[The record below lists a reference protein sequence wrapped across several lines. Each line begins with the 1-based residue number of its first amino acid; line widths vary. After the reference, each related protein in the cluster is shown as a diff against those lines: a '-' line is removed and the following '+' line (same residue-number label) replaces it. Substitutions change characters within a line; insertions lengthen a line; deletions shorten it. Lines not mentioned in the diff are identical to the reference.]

1 MARTAHYNE
10 IAEMLR
16 NMPRGWSREYRKGR
30 DQLADAGG
38 PVLPNVPTPEQA
50 MQLVGITAGGN
61 LSGDVPYGPHKVPKD
76 VRDAAMKGI
85 RLSYREGYGA
95 WAFIGLARAIELV
108 LADGVSERT
117 VKRMRDYLRRHA
129 VDKGAPGFGDDR
141 KPSRGY
147 MAWLNWGGDPAVNWT
162 RLFQP
167 NPLRNPRRRRPVD
180 SDETYLEGVER
191 RERRKGKGER
201 AFDTA
206 QTVGGLA
213 VAGAKLG
220 GRAIPVVGEVLM
232 VAGAGKE
239 AVKVARRRLK
249 GGKGSWQSDIAKI
262 GAGALG
268 LESFVPE
275 AQPRVSKTEAGAKP
289 LKKNPAANVFGPKK
303 PLFGPYTYRVKQNV
317 NGDTLIAVYHGS
329 KRIAHID
336 AFWAYS
342 MRTIEEHEEEETRR
356 VPGARRR
363 RLVCATDLR
372 SLGAEGRYPNV
383 LAVGHAFMDDDA
395 YKGKGIGRAMYEA
408 MMVEG
413 FAVRET
419 RISGQPGPLFFIPDE
434 CKGAGNTSAEA
445 QRVWASLARD
455 YPSQGTSIRVDAPPV
470 IGSRAKANPRR
481 RNPVALAGLDLDA
494 LAEEFTEKM
503 ANGTTAQMRR
513 WAKKHG
519 LTYVGEGES
528 RAVFAR
534 STDPVVIKFVF
545 SSYGQEGNQ
554 NEARA
559 WREANANVRKHL
571 VPIIAADPEGR
582 WLVMERVK
590 LMRATQYAE
599 KDALARLQG
608 CGFLDF
614 GRPNFSSDGRM
625 LDYGQHLWFRWSDEC
640 RGVSNP
646 RRRRNPSETRPHL
659 LRLVPEEEV
668 VSTWAALYA
677 KGKHKGHAAPDLER
691 HLGKSPVWAEVA
703 IPHNL
708 YNADWNTEAAPPEE
722 LLSEDQLARA
732 RLYAARATKLPP
744 GMAAFTGRAK
754 TLRAYVSDGNHR
766 AFAAYLRGE
775 PTARFFMPLPDYERF
790 VERLG
795 QSPARANPRP
805 TTAERTDPAL
815 WEAVKREVTAG
826 SKGGKPGQWSAR
838 KAQLAVALYK
848 QRGGDYWGPKSPRN
862 ALAKWTREDW
872 RTRSG
877 EPSLVTGERYLPA
890 RAIAA
895 LSPQEYAATTRA
907 KREGM
912 RRGEQFVAQPE
923 RIAAKTSRYR
933 KNPGRC

>member
-206 QTVGGLA
+206 QTAGSLA
-213 VAGAKLG
+213 VVGAKLG

-275 AQPRVSKTEAGAKP
+275 AAAK
-289 LKKNPAANVFGPKK
+289 K
-303 PLFGPYTYRVKQNV
+303 
-317 NGDTLIAVYHGS
+317 
-329 KRIAHID
+329 
-336 AFWAYS
+336 
-342 MRTIEEHEEEETRR
+342 
-356 VPGARRR
+356 
-363 RLVCATDLR
+363 
-372 SLGAEGRYPNV
+372 
-383 LAVGHAFMDDDA
+383 
-395 YKGKGIGRAMYEA
+395 
-408 MMVEG
+408 
-413 FAVRET
+413 
-419 RISGQPGPLFFIPDE
+419 
-434 CKGAGNTSAEA
+434 
-445 QRVWASLARD
+445 
-455 YPSQGTSIRVDAPPV
+455 
-470 IGSRAKANPRR
+470 NPRR
-481 RNPVALAGLDLDA
+481 RNPRDPQTDTAAFRRWFGASKVVDERGAPLVVYHGSKMPGHDVFLPRSIKQAGTGEALSGRGVYFTSERDFAEHYAGKTGGVYSVYLKIKRPFVRGKSIWGEEAIDVALRYITAAVSARYAESKIGPLRRGQFLEDVLPPDTVTEMLLADGYDGVVDGHIYVALDPTQIKSA
-494 LAEEFTEKM
+494 T
-503 ANGTTAQMRR
+503 NNVGT
-513 WAKKHG
+513 
-519 LTYVGEGES
+519 
-528 RAVFAR
+528 F
-534 STDPVVIKFVF
+534 DP
-545 SSYGQEGNQ
+545 
-554 NEARA
+554 
-559 WREANANVRKHL
+559 
-571 VPIIAADPEGR
+571 ADP
-582 WLVMERVK
+582 
-590 LMRATQYAE
+590 
-599 KDALARLQG
+599 
-608 CGFLDF
+608 
-614 GRPNFSSDGRM
+614 SI
-625 LDYGQHLWFRWSDEC
+625 
-640 RGVSNP
+640 
-646 RRRRNPSETRPHL
+646 
-659 LRLVPEEEV
+659 LR
-668 VSTWAALYA
+668 
-677 KGKHKGHAAPDLER
+677 
-691 HLGKSPVWAEVA
+691 
-703 IPHNL
+703 
-708 YNADWNTEAAPPEE
+708 
-722 LLSEDQLARA
+722 
-732 RLYAARATKLPP
+732 
-744 GMAAFTGRAK
+744 
-754 TLRAYVSDGNHR
+754 
-766 AFAAYLRGE
+766 
-775 PTARFFMPLPDYERF
+775 
-790 VERLG
+790 
-795 QSPARANPRP
+795 NPRP

-815 WEAVKREVTAG
+815 WEDVKREVTAG
-826 SKGGKPGQWSAR
+826 SKGGRPGQWSAR

-877 EPSLVTGERYLPA
+877 KPSLVTGERYLPA
-890 RAIAA
+890 RAIEA
-895 LSPQEYAATTRA
+895 LTPAEYAATTRA
-907 KREGM
+907 KRAGM
-912 RRGEQFVAQPE
+912 RRGEQFTPQPE